1 MNSFEAHSNPTKQA
15 QPKRRILICV
25 TGLSPQ
31 IVTETL
37 FARTQ
42 SKVAPR
48 GADWTAEEHNLKK
61 FKLAIL

>member
-1 MNSFEAHSNPTKQA
+1 MNSFEAKTDAAKQP
-15 QPKRRILICV
+15 QPKHRILICV

-42 SKVAPR
+42 SKVAPE
-48 GADWTAEEHNLKK
+48 GADWPAE
-61 FKLAIL
+61 